1 MFYNKI
7 VLHSNNCCNCIVFKK
22 RITTNYKETKE
33 ATSGKFGWKFEANNL
48 GVCINQLLASL
59 NLQVLDLH
67 FNSYRR
73 ETAPWIRKWEN
84 KNSNEILVATR
95 FFSKGFSREKRGK
108 KKKQVED
115 PHSLLSILFISQYSP
130 FSYPSTT
137 DGFLTTW
144 NFLVRVLNMKVLHV
158 NTLSSTE
165 NYSYSF

>member
-22 RITTNYKETKE
+22 RITTNYKETKD

-108 KKKQVED
+108 KKNKLRT
-115 PHSLLSILFISQYSP
+115 PTP
-130 FSYPSTT
+130 FSVYSL
-137 DGFLTTW
+137 FL
-144 NFLVRVLNMKVLHV
+144 
-158 NTLSSTE
+158 NTLHLAILAQQMGFSPHETS
-165 NYSYSF
+165 